1 MNFVVDLKSI
11 VVLPATIVLGKHFF
25 DNARACISVEKN
37 FGKIFFFFCFF
48 MTLRYRKCT
57 ILLYKSRVG

>member
-25 DNARACISVEKN
+25 DNARACISVKKN
-37 FGKIFFFFCFF
+37 FGKILFFF
-48 MTLRYRKCT
+48 
-57 ILLYKSRVG
+57 LLFHDFAVSQMYDSPL